1 MQIILLLVLTDFSI
15 IFLIVIT
22 QILIYYFMV
31 RLLII
36 GAYIGSSF
44 MVHGDC
50 EPGLENLKEVLKDL
64 DYINKLTH

>member
-1 MQIILLLVLTDFSI
+1 
-15 IFLIVIT
+15 
-22 QILIYYFMV
+22 MV

-50 EPGLENLKEVLKDL
+50 ELGLENLKEVLKDL
-64 DYINKLTH
+64 DYSNKLTH